1 MTTAKI
7 FQHGGSQAV
16 RLPKAFRFE
25 GTEVLI
31 EKHEDAVILR
41 PAPSSLPDLRTIGDV
56 SRYFSENDAD
66 AASFPAPPPR
76 PTKHERPILEW

>member
-25 GTEVLI
+25 GTEVVI
-31 EKHEDAVILR
+31 EKRGEEVILKPKQKPKLKTLNDVARYMREKYPQGIDFPDPPER
-41 PAPSSLPDLRTIGDV
+41 P
-56 SRYFSENDAD
+56 
-66 AASFPAPPPR
+66 
-76 PTKHERPILEW
+76 KHHERPLLEW

>member
-1 MTTAKI
+1 MNTAKI

-31 EKHEDAVILR
+31 EKRDDEVVLK
-41 PAPSSLPDLRTIGDV
+41 PVPLPNFRTISEIARYLAEKFPDAGD
-56 SRYFSENDAD
+56 
-66 AASFPAPPPR
+66 FPEPPPR
-76 PTKHERPILEW
+76 PTKHERPILEF